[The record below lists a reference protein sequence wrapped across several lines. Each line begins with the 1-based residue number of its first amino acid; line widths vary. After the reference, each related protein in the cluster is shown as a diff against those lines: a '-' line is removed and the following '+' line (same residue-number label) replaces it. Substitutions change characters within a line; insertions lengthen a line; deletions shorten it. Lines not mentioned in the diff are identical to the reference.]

1 MQLLKTWSKGK
12 KKNCWKSFY
21 MQVPQQQDLLIDEQK
36 VNETI
41 PLYSLAT
48 ITKQHVT

>member
-1 MQLLKTWSKGK
+1 
-12 KKNCWKSFY
+12 

-48 ITKQHVT
+48 ITKQHVTSPNTHPHSVHARPAH